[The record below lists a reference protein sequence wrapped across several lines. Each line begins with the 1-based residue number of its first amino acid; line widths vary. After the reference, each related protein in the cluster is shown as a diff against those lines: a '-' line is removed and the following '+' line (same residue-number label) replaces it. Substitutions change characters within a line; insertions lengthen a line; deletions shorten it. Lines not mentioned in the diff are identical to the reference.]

1 MAMFQKMQIAGVFLG
16 TLLLGVTPSFSACL
30 QSIEGDWDIYSTPS
44 DGSQPF
50 YCNVELTQSSAGVFT
65 MTNANCKA
73 TAINSYS
80 IQSITMSC
88 LEDNTSYYGG
98 EIALTINGNSSVVN
112 LQGTINQNGNLFV
125 AISTDNSPPFYTMQ
139 FIAD

>member
-1 MAMFQKMQIAGVFLG
+1 MAMFRILQTAGIILG
-16 TLLLGVTPSFSACL
+16 SLLLGVTPSFAACL
-30 QSIEGDWDIYSTPS
+30 QSIEGDWDIYFTPS

-50 YCNVELTQSSAGVFT
+50 YCNVELTQSSTGVFA
-65 MTNANCKA
+65 MTNANCKS
-73 TAINSYS
+73 TAVNTYS
-80 IQSITMSC
+80 IQSVTMNC

-98 EIALTINGNSSVVN
+98 EIALNVNGSSSTVN

-125 AISTDNSPPFYTMQ
+125 AISTNNSPPYYTLQ